1 MTEEPNKR
9 PATAESPPPPTATES
24 PPASTTESPER
35 LRHRIRWS
43 LVTLAALA
51 LAIGFLAYQNL
62 EEVPVRVFW
71 WEFNT
76 PLLVVVVATAV
87 LTLVFHTL
95 VRLVVRR
102 RRRRQRRDFERAYR
116 KTGRK
121 G

>member
-1 MTEEPNKR
+1 MTEEPTKP
-9 PATAESPPPPTATES
+9 PATAESPPPPASES
-24 PPASTTESPER
+24 PPPPTAESPER
-35 LRHRIRWS
+35 LRHRIRWG

-51 LAIGFLAYQNL
+51 LAIGFLAYQNI
-62 EEVPVRVFW
+62 EDVPVRAFW

-87 LTLVFHTL
+87 LTLVVEAL
-95 VRLVVRR
+95 VSLVIRW

-116 KTGRK
+116 QKGRK